1 MARYF
6 DFSED
11 VSRCPR
17 AQRGLLIFPK
27 YTQIFIWLGKKV
39 RNIFRA
45 FFVLR
50 NDLGGGFRK
59 RREEGRGAF
68 PCIQRMF
75 LSIMNGRRK
84 TVVGQYRGLCF
95 FARSRRKGGRFLR
108 PCPDKK
114 RGHELLHGLESTL
127 WMMLSWRACRQREPQ
142 RAFQQELREPWQ
154 RERQVLG
161 CPPDGRQEWWIP
173 ALCGSWTRNCSSR
186 T

>member
-1 MARYF
+1 MHPENVPEHYEWA
-6 DFSED
+6 EENCGGA
-11 VSRCPR
+11 VSWS
-17 AQRGLLIFPK
+17 LF
-27 YTQIFIWLGKKV
+27 
-39 RNIFRA
+39 FREIE
-45 FFVLR
+45 
-50 NDLGGGFRK
+50 
-59 RREEGRGAF
+59 EEGRK
-68 PCIQRMF
+68 I
-75 LSIMNGRRK
+75 
-84 TVVGQYRGLCF
+84 
-95 FARSRRKGGRFLR
+95 LR

-173 ALCGSWTRNCSSR
+173 ALCGSWTRSCSSR

>member
-27 YTQIFIWLGKKV
+27 YTQNFIWLGKKV
-39 RNIFRA
+39 RNVFRA

-50 NDLGGGFRK
+50 KETIGVEDSDTAVRKAGGLSHDYEWAEQNCGGAVSWSLPFRELE
-59 RREEGRGAF
+59 EEGRK
-68 PCIQRMF
+68 I
-75 LSIMNGRRK
+75 
-84 TVVGQYRGLCF
+84 
-95 FARSRRKGGRFLR
+95 LR

-127 WMMLSWRACRQREPQ
+127 WMMLSWRACRQRGPQ

-173 ALCGSWTRNCSSR
+173 ALCGSWTRSCSSR